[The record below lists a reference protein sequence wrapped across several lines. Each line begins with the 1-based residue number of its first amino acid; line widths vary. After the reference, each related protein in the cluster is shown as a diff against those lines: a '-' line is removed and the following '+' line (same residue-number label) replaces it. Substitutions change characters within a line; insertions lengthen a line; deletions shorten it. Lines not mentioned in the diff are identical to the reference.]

1 MCAQATMCYTLDA
14 ALEKALEMENET
26 FLTLLAAT
34 RRAINHGAKAILRD
48 TAHEKLR
55 LKFRLEEASLDG
67 SLATDTLQ
75 SAAPTM
81 ELDSLFGIKQLADS
95 ADSREALAFCI
106 HLVTGAVGFYR
117 DLGNACAGAP
127 MGPVFTRLA
136 DDQSALL
143 RKLEEEYETHCL
155 PEG

>member
-1 MCAQATMCYTLDA
+1 MCAEATMCYTLDA
-14 ALEKALEMENET
+14 ALEQALEMENET
-26 FLTLLAAT
+26 FLTLLAAI

-55 LKFRLEEASLDG
+55 LKFLLEEAILDG
-67 SLATDTLQ
+67 SLTTDDLQ
-75 SAAPTM
+75 AAAPTM
-81 ELDSLFGIKQLADS
+81 DFGTLFGVKQLADH

-106 HLVTGAVGFYR
+106 HLVQGSVSYYR
-117 DLGNACAGAP
+117 ELGDVCAGAP
-127 MGPVFTRLA
+127 MGPIFKRLG

-143 RKLEEEYETHCL
+143 RKLEDDYEIHCL